1 MSEIIEKSSIPE
13 NLMACCS
20 ALLDKKA
27 VNLTILDV
35 KGHSSITDYYV
46 IASGDSSPQLRAMAN
61 VAKGTLKEMDL
72 ESGIIDGDPS
82 SGWVVM
88 DAYQFVVHLFLKE
101 TRENYA
107 LESLWKDRPRL
118 VLED

>member
-1 MSEIIEKSSIPE
+1 MPDSIDKSTIPE
-13 NLMACCS
+13 NLMACCN

-46 IASGDSSPQLRAMAN
+46 IATGESSPQLKAMAN
-61 VAKGTLKEMDL
+61 TAKTTLKDMGNQ
-72 ESGIIDGDPS
+72 SGIIDGDAA

-88 DAYQFVVHLFLKE
+88 DAYQFIMHLFLPD
-101 TRENYA
+101 TRDTYA

-118 VLED
+118 VIED